1 MIYRFTEL
9 CTWEGHHFMNEK
21 NTVNITI
28 SMTPSERKAL
38 KQVALDNDISVS
50 ALIRIWLE
58 KNLAKG
64 RDGNVNERE

>member
-1 MIYRFTEL
+1 
-9 CTWEGHHFMNEK
+9 
-21 NTVNITI
+21 
-28 SMTPSERKAL
+28 MTPSKRKAL
-38 KQVALDNDISVS
+38 KQVALDLDNDISVS

>member
-1 MIYRFTEL
+1 
-9 CTWEGHHFMNEK
+9 MNEK